1 MCSRGGTRGGDP
13 SILPC
18 NAVCALPRA
27 PRALRFVDGC
37 RAAPPQPRDHRTGF
51 SISTPPRTDSALRTV
66 AVILAGGIGVR
77 AGLGMPKQ
85 LARIAGKT
93 IIEHTIGAVHGSPLV
108 DEIIVMMEPDHL
120 GAVRDLTVTGKYP
133 KLTTILP
140 GGATR
145 NETSQLALAHLGDAE
160 LKVLFHD
167 AVRPFVNHRILQDCV
182 EALDSYAAVDTAIP
196 SADTIIEV
204 AHGGDVITDVPVR
217 DHLRRGQTPQGF
229 LLSTIR
235 RAYAAANT
243 DPDFVA
249 TDDCSV
255 VLRYAP
261 DVPIFV
267 VAGADE
273 NMKITQGI
281 DVFIADKLFQLKSAD
296 PAGFEAADREKAM
309 LGKTVVVFG
318 GNSGI
323 GLSIFEAAQ
332 LYGADVFAFSRST
345 TDTHVEKHEDVEFAL
360 SEVYR
365 QSGRIDYVVN
375 SAGILEIGN
384 VEDFTQEAVENMLD
398 VNLLGPIIIARAAL
412 PYLKESRGQ
421 LLYFASSSYTRGRA
435 NYGMYSATK
444 AATVNLTQ
452 SLAEEW
458 QEHGVRVNC
467 INPERT
473 KTAMRVQA
481 FGAEPDDTLLTP
493 EQVAL
498 ASIDALITDITGQ
511 VIDVR
516 RRRG

>member
-1 MCSRGGTRGGDP
+1 MLGARARDRP
-13 SILPC
+13 
-18 NAVCALPRA
+18 AALG
-27 PRALRFVDGC
+27 FVDG
-37 RAAPPQPRDHRTGF
+37 RGRFRGSFPRYRTGS
-51 SISTPPRTDSALRTV
+51 SISTPLNTAGALRTV
-66 AVILAGGIGVR
+66 VVILAGGIGVR

-85 LARIAGKT
+85 LARIAGKS
-93 IIEHTIGAVHGSPLV
+93 IIEHTIEAVHGSPVV
-108 DEIIVMMEPDHL
+108 DEIVVMMEPDHL
-120 GAVRDLTVTGKYP
+120 GAIHDLTATGKYP
-133 KLTTILP
+133 KLTTVLA
-140 GGATR
+140 GGSTR
-145 NETSQLALAHLGDAE
+145 NETTQLALAHFDDTE

-167 AVRPFVNHRILQDCV
+167 AVRPFVNHRILKDCV
-182 EALDSYAAVDTAIP
+182 DALDSHAAVDTAIP

-204 AHGGDVITDVPVR
+204 ADGGDLITDVPIR

-235 RAYAAANT
+235 AAYLIADS
-243 DPDFVA
+243 DPHFVA

-255 VLRYAP
+255 VLRYTP

-267 VAGADE
+267 VAGSDE

-296 PAGFEAADREKAM
+296 PAGFESTFREKEM

-318 GNSGI
+318 GSSGI

-345 TDTHVEKHEDVEFAL
+345 TDTHVENHKDVALAL
-360 SEVYR
+360 SEVFE

-375 SAGILEIGN
+375 TAGVLEVGS
-384 VEDFTQEAVENMLD
+384 VEDFSQEAVENILD

-412 PYLKESRGQ
+412 PHLKRSRGQ
-421 LLYFASSSYTRGRA
+421 LLYFTSSSYTRGRA

-473 KTAMRVQA
+473 RTAMRVQA
-481 FGAEPDDTLLTP
+481 FGAEPEDTLLTP

-498 ASIDALITDITGQ
+498 ASIDALISDITGQ

-516 RRRG
+516 RRRA

>member
-1 MCSRGGTRGGDP
+1 MVGARSP
-13 SILPC
+13 
-18 NAVCALPRA
+18 AVPDG
-27 PRALRFVDGC
+27 LRFVDG
-37 RAAPPQPRDHRTGF
+37 RRRFRGSFPRHRTGF
-51 SISTPPRTDSALRTV
+51 SISPALNTASALRTV
-66 AVILAGGIGVR
+66 VVILAGGVGVR

-85 LARIAGKT
+85 LARIAGKS
-93 IIEHTIGAVHGSPLV
+93 IIEHTIDAVHGSPV
-108 DEIIVMMEPDHL
+108 IDEIIVMMEPSHL
-120 GAVRDLTVTGKYP
+120 DAIHDLTADGKYP
-133 KLTTILP
+133 KLTTVLA

-145 NETSQLALAHLGDAE
+145 NETSQLALAHFGDTE

-167 AVRPFVNHRILQDCV
+167 AVRPFVNHRILKDCV
-182 EALDSYAAVDTAIP
+182 DALDSHAAVDTAIA

-204 AHGGDVITDVPVR
+204 AGGGDVITDVPIR

-235 RAYAAANT
+235 RAYAIADT
-243 DPDFVA
+243 DPNFVA

-255 VLRYAP
+255 VLRYTP

-296 PAGFEAADREKAM
+296 PAGFETSDRERAM
-309 LGKTVVVFG
+309 VGKTVVVFG

-473 KTAMRVQA
+473 KTAMRGQA

-498 ASIDALITDITGQ
+498 ASIDALITDMTGQ